1 MYVLYFLLL
10 TRFQRSYCSYPN
22 IKNMCD
28 AVGDLVSFAQFKKT
42 CNTFKLQPATL
53 LKVALLHGC
62 FSRFLNCSNCTKSRK
77 VSCTGKLNIQSYFI

>member
-28 AVGDLVSFAQFKKT
+28 AVGDLVQFKKR